1 MDTKSCLKNNIIIS
15 KEATDINNR
24 VPIFIRFLDE
34 ENKSL
39 SKKILFARNEIDTES
54 YLKNNITIRKKQRV

>member
-39 SKKILFARNEIDTES
+39 SKKILSSINEMNKS
-54 YLKNNITIRKKQRV
+54 LV